1 MVTPT
6 PEMCIACKGGRNL
19 CGEPCILL
27 AKIDRRLPQLR
38 ITSQDIQGT
47 SPPSVFVG
55 RYGYPNVSAGPLL
68 PPLHLEHPK
77 AASLDDPA
85 AWTHGSIEEVLG
97 MRSSLLRTRARV
109 RVHDARRPPPI
120 LGVTQEL
127 ALAARPVDAE
137 VHLVKRPNLELV
149 ARVDDTATAMGP
161 SVEADRARL
170 VENAPVPRLVDRL
183 FEDTHAKAATSVTEL
198 YQGGL
203 TPYKIEPMLSLGLL
217 GVPTERRLV
226 PTRWSITATDD
237 ILGRQLVPRVLEQ
250 PSLDRVEVYAT
261 RLHGNEFHVLLL
273 PTGWSFD
280 MIEVWMKGAMW
291 ALETSP
297 FIEDWEDWRG
307 RKGYASHITGAYYA
321 ARLSVLEHLTTRRRQ
336 AAAFVYRE
344 ITPDYWAPLGVW
356 VIREAVKLALQ
367 SQPISFETTSDAIAY
382 TESRT
387 RRKGWARASK
397 LLGDLRGQR
406 RITEYVT

>member
-6 PEMCIACKGGRNL
+6 PEMCLACKGGRNL
-19 CGEPCILL
+19 CGEPCMLL

-38 ITSQDIQGT
+38 VTSQDLQGT

-55 RYGYPNVSAGPLL
+55 RYGYPHVSAGPLL
-68 PPLHLEHPK
+68 PPLHLERET
-77 AASLDDPA
+77 AARLEDPQ
-85 AWTHGSIEEVLG
+85 AWMEGSIQDVLG
-97 MRSSLLRTRARV
+97 MRSSLLRTRANV

-120 LGVTQEL
+120 LSVTQEL
-127 ALAARPVDAE
+127 ALAARPVDTE
-137 VHLVKRPNLELV
+137 VHLVKKPNLALT

-183 FEDTHAKAATSVTEL
+183 FDDVDAKAATSVTEL
-198 YQGGL
+198 YEGGL
-203 TPYKIEPMLSLGLL
+203 TPYRIQPLLSLGLL
-217 GVPTERRLV
+217 GRAAERKLV

-237 ILGRQLVPRVLEQ
+237 MLGRQLIPQVLDS
-250 PSLDRVEVYAT
+250 PGLDRVEVYEG
-261 RLHGNEFHVLLL
+261 RLHGNEFHVFLL
-273 PTGWSFD
+273 PMGWSYD
-280 MIEVWMKGAMW
+280 MIEVWIKGSMW

-321 ARLSVLEHLTTRRRQ
+321 ARLSVLEHLSARRRQ
-336 AAAFVYRE
+336 AGVFVYRE

-356 VIREAVKLALQ
+356 VIREAVRRTLESK
-367 SQPISFETTSDAIAY
+367 PILFDTTADAIAY
-382 TESRT
+382 VEPRT
-387 RRKGWARASK
+387 RQKGWARASK
-397 LLGDLRGQR
+397 LLSDLKGQTR
-406 RITEYVT
+406 LHEFA